1 MFLEYCGL
9 TKHLRANGTV
19 GRMGEN
25 VIEDSPWFTLKYCLL
40 SWALCWQLPSLEGP
54 IQGGSIARSD
64 RRTSTFVLSP
74 AHCIALRRW
83 STGCPWSI
91 TPLSVRTRHVLT
103 VDILLHMYLY
113 VYIYIFTYITY
124 HPLREPGNSIA
135 SMPFAIWRDSAAP
148 RFFFRKSHVYPTSTM
163 PPGQRCSKGGVWKDR
178 TEEERKIKSLLLGC
192 PARSDRN
199 DR

>member
-1 MFLEYCGL
+1 M
-9 TKHLRANGTV
+9 NQ
-19 GRMGEN
+19 GESS
-25 VIEDSPWFTLKYCLL
+25 ITCST
-40 SWALCWQLPSLEGP
+40 SSALCWQLPSLEGP

-103 VDILLHMYLY
+103 MDILLHMYLY
-113 VYIYIFTYITY
+113 IYNIYLSIYIYVYHLPPITGTGKLHCQY
-124 HPLREPGNSIA
+124 
-135 SMPFAIWRDSAAP
+135 MPFEIWRDSAAP
-148 RFFFRKSHVYPTSTM
+148 RFFRKSHVYPTSTM
-163 PPGQRCSKGGVWKDR
+163 LPGQRCSKGGVRKGR
-178 TEEERKIKSLLLGC
+178 TEEEGKIKSLLLGC

>member
-113 VYIYIFTYITY
+113 VYIYIYVYHLPPITGTGKLHCQY
-124 HPLREPGNSIA
+124 ALCDLA
-135 SMPFAIWRDSAAP
+135 
-148 RFFFRKSHVYPTSTM
+148 RFGRTSLFFQEITRLPDIDDATWAEV
-163 PPGQRCSKGGVWKDR
+163 QQGGSLERSNGRR
-178 TEEERKIKSLLLGC
+178 TEDQKLVTGMSSQKWS
-192 PARSDRN
+192 
-199 DR
+199 